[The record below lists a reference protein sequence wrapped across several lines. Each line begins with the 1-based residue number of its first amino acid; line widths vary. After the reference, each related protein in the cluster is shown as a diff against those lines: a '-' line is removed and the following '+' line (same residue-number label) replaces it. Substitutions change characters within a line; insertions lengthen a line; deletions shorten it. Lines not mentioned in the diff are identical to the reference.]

1 MYLSSL
7 KGNPMASFCFLRRQI
22 DRRDWG
28 ARQALARLVEEA
40 FLTIPG
46 ICLTVPQA
54 SRVFGIGEDACARIL
69 ADLQEKGVEARGGLY
84 ACWRRE
90 FIAQGFVQSDPCGS
104 TRADR
109 GE

>member
-1 MYLSSL
+1 M
-7 KGNPMASFCFLRRQI
+7 PTTCFIRRQI
-22 DRRDWG
+22 DRRDWA

-54 SRVFGIGEDACARIL
+54 SRFFGVGEDACARIL
-69 ADLQEKGVEARGGLY
+69 EDLQEKGVEARGGFY
-84 ACWRRE
+84 AFWRRE
-90 FIAQGFVQSDPCGS
+90 FIALGFVQRDPYGS